1 MTVFGHLR
9 IGRTMK
15 KTKVQCVATNRVDRP
30 VFGEAVFDL
39 VRRTACELPADVEQ
53 ALRRAH
59 DEEAPDSTARM
70 ILASFLEN
78 MVLAGEKQVPLCQ
91 DTGMPLF
98 FVHHPP
104 GLSHRAMRR
113 VCEEVVVRATREE
126 YLRPNAVDPVTDRN
140 SGNNVGKGFP
150 GVYFEEWDN
159 DPISIALML
168 KGGGSENVGRQYSLP
183 DDGLSAGRDLEGVR
197 RVVLDAVRRAEGKG
211 CPPGILGICIG
222 ADRGSGYTHSKHQLL
237 RSLDDVN
244 PNPALADLEA
254 RILREA
260 NTLGIGPLGLGGKTT
275 LLGVKIGALH
285 RHPASFFVTV
295 TYMCWEHRRREI
307 RIEADGTYRFTG

>member
-1 MTVFGHLR
+1 ME
-9 IGRTMK
+9 
-15 KTKVQCVATNRVDRP
+15 KTKVQCDSTRRLEQPA
-30 VFGEAVFDL
+30 FGEALFDL

-59 DEEAPDSTARM
+59 SEEAPNSTARM

-78 MVLAGEKQVPLCQ
+78 MALAGEKQVPLCQ

-113 VCEEVVVRATREE
+113 VCEEVVARATREQL
-126 YLRPNAVDPVTDRN
+126 LRPNAVDPVTGRN
-140 SGNNVGKGFP
+140 SGTCVGRGTP
-150 GVYFEEWDN
+150 GVFFEEWD
-159 DPISIALML
+159 DDAISVALML

-183 DDGLSAGRDLEGVR
+183 DDTLSAGRDLEGVR
-197 RVVLDAVRRAEGKG
+197 RVALDAIRRAEGKG

-222 ADRGSGYTHSKHQLL
+222 ADRSSGYAHSKHQLL
-237 RSLDDVN
+237 RPLDDAN
-244 PNPALADLEA
+244 PDPALAELEA

>member
-1 MTVFGHLR
+1 MQYDS
-9 IGRTMK
+9 K
-15 KTKVQCVATNRVDRP
+15 NRLNQP
-30 VFGEAVFDL
+30 AFAEALFDL
-39 VRRTACELPADVEQ
+39 VRRTSCELPADVEA

-70 ILASFLEN
+70 ILATFLEN
-78 MVLAGEKQVPLCQ
+78 MALAREKQVPLCQ

-98 FVHHPP
+98 FIHHPP
-104 GLSHRAMRR
+104 GLSHRVMRR
-113 VCEEVVVRATREE
+113 VCEESVARATREQ
-126 YLRPNAVDPVTDRN
+126 YLRHNAVDSVTGLN

-150 GVYFEEWDN
+150 GVFFEEWD
-159 DPISIALML
+159 DEAIEVALML

-183 DDGLSAGRDLEGVR
+183 DDALDAGRDLEGVR

-222 ADRGSGYTHSKHQLL
+222 SDRGSGYLHSKHQLL
-237 RSLDDVN
+237 RPLGDVN
-244 PNPALADLEA
+244 PDPALAALEE
-254 RILREA
+254 RILTEA

-285 RHPASFFVTV
+285 RVPASYFVTV
-295 TYMCWEHRRREI
+295 TYMCWENRRRAI
-307 RIEADGTYRFTG
+307 RIESDGAYRFIG